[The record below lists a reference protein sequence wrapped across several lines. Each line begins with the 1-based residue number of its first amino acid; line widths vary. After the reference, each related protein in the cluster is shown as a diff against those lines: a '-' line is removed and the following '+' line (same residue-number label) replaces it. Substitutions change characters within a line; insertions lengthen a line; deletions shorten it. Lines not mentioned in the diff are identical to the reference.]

1 MADDRNVRQGFSLL
15 TGLGILFALLL
26 CMVSCAMVYVAIPSS
41 SPLLRLVAGME
52 SGPPIQSRGPEIM
65 QETPTPFQPVIA
77 TPTATLEPVEATATP
92 PPQPEPTQKPKPRKE
107 TPEEPAYPQ
116 EEPPASASV
125 SGVKG
130 SPQLYTLDCESQAAV
145 DWARFFGT
153 RISHQEFIDRLP
165 RSDDPEEGF
174 VGDVN
179 GGMGQIPPNP
189 YGVHAPPVASLLR
202 DYGVSAFAVRDWDF
216 KKVQHEIAAGRP
228 VIVWIVNLPFE
239 IETFQY
245 TASNGNTS
253 TVARFQHTWIITA
266 YNASTVTVVDG
277 QWTYNVRIP
286 TFLERWEAL
295 GKQAIIYLPD
305 I

>member
-1 MADDRNVRQGFSLL
+1 MADNQNDRGSFSLL
-15 TGLGILFALLL
+15 SVLGILFTLLL
-26 CMVSCAMVYVAIPSS
+26 CLVSCAMAYVAIPAS
-41 SPLLRLVAGME
+41 SPLLRLVVDSE
-52 SGPPIQSRGPEIM
+52 STPRM
-65 QETPTPFQPVIA
+65 QMQDSVEPGETPTPFQPVTTA
-77 TPTATLEPVEATATP
+77 PTATPEAVESTATP
-92 PPQPEPTQKPKPRKE
+92 PAEAEPTRKPKPKKE
-107 TPEEPAYPQ
+107 TLKLPEYPQ
-116 EEPPASASV
+116 EEPPPSASI

-153 RISHQEFIDRLP
+153 RIDHQEFIDRLP
-165 RSDDPEEGF
+165 RSDDPWEGF

-202 DYGVSAFAVRDWDF
+202 DYGVSAFAVRDWDY
-216 KKVQHEIAAGRP
+216 KKIQHEIAAGRP
-228 VIVWIVNLPFE
+228 IIVWIVNLPFE

-266 YNASTVTVVDG
+266 YNASTVTVVDSE
-277 QWTYNVRIP
+277 WTYNVRIP

-295 GKQAIIYLPD
+295 GKQAIIFLPD
-305 I
+305 V